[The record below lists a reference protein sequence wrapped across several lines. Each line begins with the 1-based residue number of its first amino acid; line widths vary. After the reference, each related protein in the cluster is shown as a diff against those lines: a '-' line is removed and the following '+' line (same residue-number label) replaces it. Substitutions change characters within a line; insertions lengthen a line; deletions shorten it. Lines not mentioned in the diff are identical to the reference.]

1 MKNVVEIVSLISE
14 KNISGGAIIA
24 FLENKLSE
32 YSGNSNFQLLIERLL
47 TSCIK
52 PFLDSL
58 YEWLKYGKLEDP
70 SNEFMIVNNGL
81 DNSELH
87 TFEINQTNL
96 PRTLMNLSQKILLI
110 GIYRRIILRSKQ
122 VESDLCLLNRDELNF
137 SRHSMNQLITR
148 IFSMINKSMVSIMDN
163 ERGISKVLNRLK
175 GFYFMNDINSMT
187 SYLALCKNELS
198 KPASSV
204 DRNWLDRQAFL
215 IWPEEENNLS
225 CGIASASFF
234 HQLLGIIS
242 STAIQSDMFHL
253 ANQYQAIN
261 FFTVD
266 FNIPFPMNLVVNQ
279 EAISKYQIIFRLRLS
294 ILNQVSNMNKKFRFQ
309 RKLPQIQKS
318 FELTRLSILY
328 FFQIFQTY
336 LSHDVLEPQ
345 YNHLIAQLKLAQG
358 LDRVIALHSNYLDTC
373 LRECLMTNSRLV
385 QILSTIVSISNN
397 FVTLVESIELT
408 EQPELLN
415 TDEIAENFMHLN
427 TQFSKQFRI
436 FLEALQYYSAR
447 DSDRYLGSLLAQLD
461 FNSTITGHNNTN
473 AADHFGM
480 IGGLAAA

>member
-1 MKNVVEIVSLISE
+1 M
-14 KNISGGAIIA
+14 
-24 FLENKLSE
+24 
-32 YSGNSNFQLLIERLL
+32 
-47 TSCIK
+47 
-52 PFLDSL
+52 
-58 YEWLKYGKLEDP
+58 
-70 SNEFMIVNNGL
+70 VN
-81 DNSELH
+81 
-87 TFEINQTNL
+87 
-96 PRTLMNLSQKILLI
+96 
-110 GIYRRIILRSKQ
+110 
-122 VESDLCLLNRDELNF
+122 
-137 SRHSMNQLITR
+137 
-148 IFSMINKSMVSIMDN
+148 IMDS
-163 ERGISKVLNRLK
+163 EMGISKVLNRLRE
-175 GFYFMNDINSMT
+175 FYFMNDIKSMS

-204 DRNWLDRQAFL
+204 DKNWLDRQAFL

-242 STAIQSDMFHL
+242 STAIQSDMPHL

-261 FFTVD
+261 YFTVN

-279 EAISKYQIIFRLRLS
+279 DSISKYQIIFRLRLS
-294 ILNQVSNMNKKFRFQ
+294 ILNQISSMNKKFKFQ

-318 FELTRLSILY
+318 FEQARISILY

-345 YNHLIAQLKLAQG
+345 YNHLLAQFKLAQG

-397 FVTLVESIELT
+397 FVALVESIELT
-408 EQPELLN
+408 EQTELLN
-415 TDEIAENFMHLN
+415 TDEIAENFMQIK
-427 TQFSKQFRI
+427 TQFFKQFRI

-461 FNSTITGHNNTN
+461 FNSTLTGHNSNIIV
-473 AADHFGM
+473 DHLGL